1 MSASHLNERAAVAV
15 TTAPPTGAA
24 RAIGLLGALLS
35 GLLFG
40 VGLLLSGMTDPA
52 KVLGFLDI
60 FGAWDPSLAFV
71 MVGGIAAARVGVVLI
86 GRRGATFSGL
96 PVCLPPKRAID
107 ARLIVGSALFGAGWG
122 LAGYCPGPAVVSLGF
137 GSSSALALVAGML
150 VGLWIVPHSRSRR

>member
-1 MSASHLNERAAVAV
+1 MSVSQMNEHAPLAAAAPA
-15 TTAPPTGAA
+15 TAGA
-24 RAIGLLGALLS
+24 RALGLIGALAS

-60 FGAWDPSLAFV
+60 FGAWDPSLALV
-71 MVGGIAAARVGVVLI
+71 MVGGITAARIGVMLI
-86 GRRGATFSGL
+86 ARRGASLSGL

-107 ARLIVGSALFGAGWG
+107 VRLIVGSALFGAGWG

-137 GSSSALALVAGML
+137 GSSSALALLVGML
-150 VGLWIVPHSRSRR
+150 VGLWVVPHSRPRR

>member
-1 MSASHLNERAAVAV
+1 MSTSQLKQGPTVATV
-15 TTAPPTGAA
+15 VPTGGA
-24 RAIGLLGALLS
+24 RVVGLLGALLS
-35 GLLFG
+35 GVLFG

-86 GRRGATFSGL
+86 GRRGATFTGL

-137 GSSSALALVAGML
+137 GSWSAAALVSGML
-150 VGLWIVPHSRSRR
+150 VGLWSVPHSRPRQ

>member
-1 MSASHLNERAAVAV
+1 MSASHVNERAPVAH
-15 TTAPPTGAA
+15 TAAEADRA
-24 RAIGLLGALLS
+24 RGIGLLGALLS

-52 KVLGFLDI
+52 KVLGFLDL
-60 FGAWDPSLAFV
+60 FGTWDPSLALV
-71 MVGGIAAARVGVVLI
+71 MVGGIAAARVGVAII
-86 GRRGATFSGL
+86 GRRGATLSGL

-137 GSSSALALVAGML
+137 GSSSALALVTGML
-150 VGLWIVPHSRSRR
+150 VGLWIVPHSRPRR